1 MNIFKAGADEE
12 KAETAR
18 LVSLILWETG
28 NTCGNQT
35 LSSVLLNV
43 LSVYGDVDR
52 RLSHRFFLLRVCEQK
67 AGGVLFID
75 LERLL
80 ISVPKL
86 STLDQK
92 IDFHW

>member
-1 MNIFKAGADEE
+1 M
-12 KAETAR
+12 
-18 LVSLILWETG
+18 
-28 NTCGNQT
+28 
-35 LSSVLLNV
+35 

-92 IDFHW
+92 IDFH